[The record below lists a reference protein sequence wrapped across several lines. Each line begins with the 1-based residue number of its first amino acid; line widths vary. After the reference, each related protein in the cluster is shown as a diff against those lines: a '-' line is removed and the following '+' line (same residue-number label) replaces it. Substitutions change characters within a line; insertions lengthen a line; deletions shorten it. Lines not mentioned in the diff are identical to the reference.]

1 MIKYSMLKV
10 LFSMIKYSMSKVE
23 YMTEINLRH
32 LEIIF
37 HNDWRGECLSSPDN
51 QSLCHQP
58 RPSQDREIWYS
69 EMPDL
74 WKERRYY
81 KDTGSDGPN
90 TVAQCVSLILTHSY
104 GSSDNGVPRGA
115 WAAFRGQLSP
125 SFHSFLYES
134 YELKFSGQLE
144 TSLNI

>member
-1 MIKYSMLKV
+1 MTSNINGKARN

-23 YMTEINLRH
+23 YMTEITISH

-37 HNDWRGECLSSPDN
+37 HNDCKGECLSSPDN
-51 QSLCHQP
+51 QRLCHQP
-58 RPSQDREIWYS
+58 RPCQNRETGHS

-81 KDTGSDGPN
+81 KDTGFDGPN
-90 TVAQCVSLILTHSY
+90 TATQCTSLILTHSY

-115 WAAFRGQLSP
+115 
-125 SFHSFLYES
+125 
-134 YELKFSGQLE
+134 
-144 TSLNI
+144 